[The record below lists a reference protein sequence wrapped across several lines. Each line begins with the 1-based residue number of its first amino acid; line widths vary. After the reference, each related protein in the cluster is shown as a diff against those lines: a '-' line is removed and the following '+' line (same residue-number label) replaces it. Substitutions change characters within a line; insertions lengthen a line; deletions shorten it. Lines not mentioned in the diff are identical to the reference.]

1 MLYITA
7 ILVAVCAYLA
17 GSINTSIILSKAIY
31 GSDIRNSGSGNA
43 GATNM
48 LRTHGKKMAIA
59 TLLFDVLKGVLI
71 VLLISVLDK
80 AMLSMYA
87 NAPASDFER
96 TYLLGSL
103 KYLAGI
109 FVVLGHDFPIYFG
122 FKGGK
127 GVATSLGVMLTLNW
141 QVGLIILALA
151 LTIMAT
157 TRYVSLGS
165 ITAAAV
171 YPFLLFTFMIAGGE
185 DLSQCITY
193 LFMAVTLAVILIAKH
208 HSNITKLKN
217 GTENKLF
224 AKKEKTSDSKEDS
237 QS

>member
-7 ILVAVCAYLA
+7 ILVAVCSYLV

-31 GSDIRNSGSGNA
+31 GSDIRTSGSGNA

-48 LRTHGKKMAIA
+48 LRTHGKKRAVC
-59 TLLFDVLKGVLI
+59 TLLFDVLKGVIMVLFASLI
-71 VLLISVLDK
+71 DRYALSVFE
-80 AMLSMYA
+80 
-87 NAPASDFER
+87 NASASAFER
-96 TYLLGSL
+96 TYILGSL
-103 KYLAGI
+103 KYIAGI

-157 TRYVSLGS
+157 TRFVSLGS

-171 YPFLLFTFMIAGGE
+171 YPFVLFTFIIAGGE
-185 DLSQCITY
+185 KLSDCITY
-193 LFMAVTLAVILIAKH
+193 LFMAVLLAVVLIAKH
-208 HSNITKLKN
+208 RSNIIKLKN
-217 GTENKLF
+217 GTESKLF
-224 AKKEKTSDSKEDS
+224 EKKTDIQNSKEDTGV
-237 QS
+237 